1 MGDTDG
7 HGLNWA
13 VGLILA
19 VLVLAS
25 SPPVPAGPATIPGGL
40 ALIAAVRAGDEAR
53 ARAVLRRHPQAI
65 DGADAWGRTALHW
78 AAMEGHINLAELLL
92 DAEADVN
99 AENRDGDTP
108 LHEAVFRGWAGLAR
122 LLLARGA
129 YVNARNKL
137 GVTPLH
143 YAAGLGR
150 RQLVEILLDRGAEI
164 NARTVRGLTP
174 LASARRSRHPATVRL
189 LTLRGGVETR
199 LAVLKKSP
207 PAPDRT
213 ATGPAQTR
221 AAISDAVRAF
231 FRAGARGD
239 VRQLRRH
246 ATGKMLDGLP
256 SPGDD
261 LYEFL
266 RIVCIGFE
274 AVGRVRV
281 VGHRA
286 TAQVFFNQA
295 RMVDLFIRA
304 RWGRVIHPRQQ
315 RLAQKFVSH
324 KVQSEMGRISLILVQ
339 KGGRWLVADLLRE
352 G

>member
-1 MGDTDG
+1 MAFRER
-7 HGLNWA
+7 HAIRWA

-19 VLVLAS
+19 GAALTSGPTVK
-25 SPPVPAGPATIPGGL
+25 AGPATIPGGR

-53 ARAVLRRHPQAI
+53 VRAVLRRHPQAI
-65 DGADAWGRTALHW
+65 DAADAWGRTALHW
-78 AAMEGHINLAELLL
+78 AAVEGHINLAELLL

-150 RQLVEILLDRGAEI
+150 RQLVEILLDKGAEI

-174 LASARRSRHPATVRL
+174 LASARRSRHPATARL
-189 LTLRGGVETR
+189 LRLRGGVEAR
-199 LAVLKKSP
+199 PAGPKKSP
-207 PAPDRT
+207 AAPPRT
-213 ATGPAQTR
+213 ASGPAQTR

-239 VRQLRRH
+239 VAQLRRH

-274 AVGRVRV
+274 SVGRIRV

-295 RMVDLFIRA
+295 LMVDLFIRA
-304 RWGRVIHPRQQ
+304 RWGRIVHPRQQ
-315 RLAQKFVSH
+315 RQAQKFVGRQ
-324 KVQSEMGRISLILVQ
+324 VQAEMGRISLILVQ